1 MYKGLLKQYASYLP
15 VNENTPDVS
24 LMEGNT
30 PLIPLLNIS
39 NQLGIQLYGKYE
51 GANPTGSFKDR
62 GMVMAV
68 AKRKKKVRRQSFVRQ
83 QVIHQHRPQHTR
95 HVLE

>member
-1 MYKGLLKQYASYLP
+1 MYKGLLNQYASYLP

-39 NQLGIQLYGKYE
+39 KQLGD
-51 GANPTGSFKDR
+51 S
-62 GMVMAV
+62 
-68 AKRKKKVRRQSFVRQ
+68 
-83 QVIHQHRPQHTR
+83 VIW
-95 HVLE
+95 

>member
-39 NQLGIQLYGKYE
+39 KQLEFSYTVSMKERI
-51 GANPTGSFKDR
+51 
-62 GMVMAV
+62 
-68 AKRKKKVRRQSFVRQ
+68 RQ
-83 QVIHQHRPQHTR
+83 
-95 HVLE
+95 VLLKIVVW